1 MVRRGDS
8 DWHVH
13 GPSLGLCG
21 VYHKYKGSDS
31 GLLKEFSD
39 SDVLFFLSRIL

>member
-1 MVRRGDS
+1 MGKLFNKGVGVDVEMVRRGGS

-13 GPSLGLCG
+13 GPSLGRCG

-31 GLLKEFSD
+31 TLL
-39 SDVLFFLSRIL
+39 